1 MMMMVVSVSTGS
13 LMICVS
19 VAVLLVAKG
28 FVRLPRPR
36 MLSRGRLALGDKV
49 PRVERVLASLRGEGV
64 ARTGC
69 RCSQ

>member
-1 MMMMVVSVSTGS
+1 MKVKMMMVSESAGS
-13 LMICVS
+13 LVVCVS

-49 PRVERVLASLRGEGV
+49 PRVLASLRGEGV
-64 ARTGC
+64 TRTGC
-69 RCSQ
+69 RCSK